1 MRQFDLKTIS
11 SDCAAKIK
19 TAKLGVNYF
28 IEPFKHLVIDNFF
41 EKTLAELCLDNF
53 PELDE
58 SYWESENDKD
68 IEVKFRSKWTSEF
81 DIPEGVVDVVKF

>member
-41 EKTLAELCLDNF
+41 EKSLAELCWIIFLILI
-53 PELDE
+53 ELLG
-58 SYWESENDKD
+58 K
-68 IEVKFRSKWTSEF
+68 
-81 DIPEGVVDVVKF
+81 